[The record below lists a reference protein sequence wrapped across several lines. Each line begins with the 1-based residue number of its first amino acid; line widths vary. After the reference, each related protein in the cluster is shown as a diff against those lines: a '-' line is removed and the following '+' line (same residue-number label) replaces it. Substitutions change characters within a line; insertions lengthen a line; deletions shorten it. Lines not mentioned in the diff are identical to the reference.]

1 VDPLAEP
8 FGLSVLPDGLLPRG
22 ELMVLA
28 PAVLPVPMPVVPLPV
43 DDPLMAAPPV
53 EVPAPAP
60 AAPPA
65 WASANVLDKANA
77 DARTIV
83 LIFMVS
89 FLCEIPPH
97 QRVVGAICSGRS
109 TPRFRRAAIASS
121 HFCALP
127 RVMHAFY

>member
-1 VDPLAEP
+1 
-8 FGLSVLPDGLLPRG
+8 
-22 ELMVLA
+22 MVLA
-28 PAVLPVPMPVVPLPV
+28 PAVLPVPMPVVLPLV
-43 DDPLMAAPPV
+43 DEPLMAAPPV

-89 FLCEIPPH
+89 FLCEIPTH
-97 QRVVGAICSGRS
+97 QRVTGAIGSGGS
-109 TPRFRRAAIASS
+109 MP
-121 HFCALP
+121 
-127 RVMHAFY
+127 M